1 MRSTRMFVILSVA
14 VLVGF
19 LILTASHALQNG
31 RRIRQFIY
39 EHELPSIGL
48 AVAANLDRTAAK
60 YHRVG
65 EELLRDG
72 FLRDWILDGE
82 QNEQELRAFME
93 ETRARHNM
101 LDASIVSDR
110 TETYYGTDG
119 RTLRLSPRNWERD
132 GWYYSYREL
141 MPESN
146 IDAWYYPETGEIG
159 MWVNVPIRDLDGRF
173 LGVTGGG
180 IDATEFSETMH
191 SYDDHPG
198 IVVYMARPDGQL
210 VYATDRSLLAQPVK
224 HLDELWDGAMI
235 PRLQRSELGS
245 QGVVIRPEGSRGPM
259 LWLRYMQPWDTYL
272 IVEHTPERLTART
285 WNEML
290 RTLLTSGL
298 LATSLYAIALIT
310 ILRARRK
317 IAVQAAELEDK
328 NRQLNHLAGTDM
340 LTGLYNRLR
349 FTELVGQELARVE
362 RTGEES
368 SLVILDLDYFKDVN
382 DRYGHPNGDLV
393 LCETAEI
400 VRDQIRKT
408 DTLARF
414 GGEEFSVLL
423 PGTSAEGARQVA
435 EKIRQAIEQ
444 HRFSGAMQDLRMTAS
459 FGIAQLAAH
468 EGISFD
474 SAYQEA
480 DEALYRAKRNGRNQV
495 GHPQYVPA

>member
-1 MRSTRMFVILSVA
+1 VRSTRVFVILSVA

-19 LILTASHALQNG
+19 LTLTASHALQNG
-31 RRIRQFIY
+31 RRIRQLIS
-39 EHELPSIGL
+39 ERELPSIGL
-48 AVAANLDRTAAK
+48 AVAANLDRTAAH

-82 QNEQELRAFME
+82 RNEQKLRAFME
-93 ETRARHNM
+93 EIRPRHNM

-119 RTLRLSPRNWERD
+119 R
-132 GWYYSYREL
+132 
-141 MPESN
+141 
-146 IDAWYYPETGEIG
+146 
-159 MWVNVPIRDLDGRF
+159 F
-173 LGVTGGG
+173 LGVRGAG
-180 IDATEFSETMH
+180 IDATEFSQTMH

-210 VYATDRSLLAQPVK
+210 VYATDRSLLVQPVK
-224 HLDELWDGAMI
+224 HLDELWDGAMM

-245 QGVVIRPEGSRGPM
+245 RGVVVQPEGIHGPL
-259 LWLRYMQPWDTYL
+259 LWLRYMEPWNTYL
-272 IVEHTPERLTART
+272 IVEHTRELLTART
-285 WNEML
+285 RNEVL
-290 RTLLTSGL
+290 RTLITSGL

-310 ILRARRK
+310 ILKARRR
-317 IAVQAAELEDK
+317 IADQAAELEDK
-328 NRQLNHLAGTDM
+328 NRRLNHLAGTDM

-349 FTELVGQELARVE
+349 FTELVGQELARVK

-368 SLVILDLDYFKDVN
+368 SMVILDLDHFKDVN

-393 LCETAEI
+393 LCEIAAI

-408 DTLARF
+408 DILARF

-423 PGTSAEGARQVA
+423 PGTSAKGTRQVA

-459 FGIAQLAAH
+459 FGIAQLDAH
-468 EGISFD
+468 ESTCFE
-474 SAYQEA
+474 SAYHEA

-495 GHPQYVPA
+495 GLSARVLE